1 MKLKTNCLFTKLL
14 IVILSL
20 FLMFPAVSSKVY
32 ADAGKSLENESD
44 TITVCV
50 SMEKFTLGQGYII
63 EPTLVKVKE
72 GTLASIVIT
81 DLLKARYPDVPQ
93 PWRMTGS
100 IDNSFYLSAVYDPN
114 RGTPSIPQYILDH
127 AKVDLD
133 RNQGDWLGE
142 FDYYSMSGWM
152 YCVNG
157 KFPNVGAA
165 AWPMKDGEVMRWQF
179 TIYGYGA
186 DLGADNKEWGTP
198 DITNVGNKDKLT
210 WEVAKYNAAYDK
222 ASLMQNESY
231 VNALAVLQDLET
243 PQEQIDAVL
252 TALKEDGSGH
262 PNFAENNW
270 YKDEVEAAFKD
281 TAAYIHKTVS
291 KPQVGSVGG
300 EWAVLG
306 LARSGYQVP
315 EQYYQDYYSSVESY
329 VKSKEGNLHDKKN
342 TEYSRLTVALTSIGK
357 DPGNVAGYDL
367 LNPLGDYDKTIW
379 QGINGP
385 IWALIALDSGNYPM
399 PQNSEAKTQ
408 ATREMYVNRI
418 LECQLPDGGFSL
430 FGGTAAAS
438 SGDNVS
444 DPDITGMALQA
455 LAKYKDREDV
465 AKVIDE
471 ALTCM
476 SKKQDNKGGY
486 SSWGTANSESVV
498 QIIVALTELGIPLDD
513 PRFVKNGNTL
523 LDNLMGFYLPGKGFL
538 HTQDGGGSN
547 MMATEQA
554 FYGLV
559 SARRAKEGKS
569 SLYRMGDAIKV
580 ANSEEGAIKAGEG
593 LKSKHPDVK
602 SQPIVHFE
610 KTFEDTSGVNAH
622 QNHVAIE
629 ALAARGVISGK
640 TDTTFYPDA
649 TMTRAEFAAIVVRGL
664 GLVSKTG
671 DKFSDVPKDA
681 WYAGYVGTANAYGI
695 VNGVTD
701 TAFNPAGVI
710 TREEAAVMVARA
722 AALCGMDVEV
732 DPGELRDI
740 LAQFGDYV
748 KTSEWSRAAL
758 AFCYKEG
765 VLDETD
771 LNIRAKAP
779 IKRSEIAQMIFN
791 MLGSANLL

>member
-1 MKLKTNCLFTKLL
+1 VRLKTKCLLSKTVVVMLTLL
-14 IVILSL
+14 
-20 FLMFPAVSSKVY
+20 LMFPAINSKAY
-32 ADAGKSLENESD
+32 ANIANDD
-44 TITVCV
+44 ITVCV

-72 GTLASIVIT
+72 GTLASVVIT
-81 DLLKARYPDVPQ
+81 DLLKARYPEIPQ

-100 IDNSFYLSAVYDPN
+100 IENSFYLSAAYDPD
-114 RGTPSIPQYILDH
+114 RGTPSVPQFILDK
-127 AKVDLD
+127 AEVDLD

-142 FDYYSMSGWM
+142 FDYHSMSGWM

-210 WEVAKYNAAYDK
+210 WEVAKYNAAHDK
-222 ASLMQNESY
+222 ASLIQNESY
-231 VNALAVLQDLET
+231 VNALAVLQDLEA
-243 PQEQIDAVL
+243 PQEQIDAAL
-252 TALKEDGSGH
+252 TALREDGLGSS
-262 PNFAENNW
+262 NVSENNW
-270 YKDEVEAAFKD
+270 YEDEMDTAFEG
-281 TAAYIHKTVS
+281 TAAYILRTVTE
-291 KPQVGSVGG
+291 PQVGSVGG
-300 EWAVLG
+300 EWTVLG

-315 EQYYQDYYSSVESY
+315 ERYYQDYYSRVESY
-329 VKSKEGNLHDKKN
+329 VKSMKGNLHDKKY
-342 TEYSRLTVALTSIGK
+342 TEYSRLIVALTSIGK
-357 DPGNVAGYDL
+357 DPRDVAGYDL
-367 LNPLGDYDKTIW
+367 LKPLGDYDKTIW
-379 QGINGP
+379 QGLNGP

-399 PQNSEAKTQ
+399 PQNPEAKTQ

-471 ALTCM
+471 ALECM
-476 SKKQDNKGGY
+476 SKMQDDRGGY

-523 LDNLMGFYLPGKGFL
+523 LDNLMSFYVTGEGFL
-538 HTQDGGGSN
+538 HTHDGGGSN
-547 MMATEQA
+547 IMATEQA

-559 SARRAKEGKS
+559 AARRAQEGKD
-569 SLYRMGDAIKV
+569 SLYRMRDAISV
-580 ANSEEGAIKAGEG
+580 AELEEDAIKAGEG
-593 LKSKHPDVK
+593 LENKHPDVK
-602 SQPIVHFE
+602 AQPIIYFE
-610 KTFEDTSGVNAH
+610 KTFEDTSGANAH
-622 QNHVAIE
+622 ANHVAIE
-629 ALAARGVISGK
+629 ALAARGIISGK
-640 TDTTFYPDA
+640 TDTTFDPDA
-649 TMTRAEFAAIVVRGL
+649 TMNRAEFAAIVVRGL
-664 GLVSKTG
+664 GLTPKAN
-671 DKFSDVPKDA
+671 DKFTDVPGDA
-681 WYAGYVGTANAYGI
+681 WYSGYVGAANTYGI

-701 TAFNPAGVI
+701 TAFNPTGVI

-722 AALCGMDVEV
+722 AALCGMDIGVEQ
-732 DPGELRDI
+732 GEIRDI

-748 KTSEWSRAAL
+748 KTSEWARASL
-758 AFCYKEG
+758 AFCYKEDI
-765 VLDETD
+765 LNQDD
-771 LNIRAKAP
+771 LNIRPKMP
-779 IKRSEIAQMIFN
+779 INRAQIAQMIFN
-791 MLGSANLL
+791 MLGRANLL